1 MFMNCES
8 IKELLAGYQDGE
20 LDRDQRDMV
29 EKHLADCPACREE
42 LARLDKVKE
51 VTNKVQFNDLPLEVW
66 EGYWQGIYRRIERGL
81 GWIFLSI
88 GVIILAATGAFYLV
102 RDFFLDPA
110 VGFFPKIGVAGVI
123 VGAVFLL
130 TSVIRER
137 IFAYNR
143 ERYREVQR

>member
-1 MFMNCES
+1 MKCEK
-8 IKELLAGYQDGE
+8 IRELLAGYQDGE
-20 LDRDQRDMV
+20 LDDNQREMV
-29 EKHLADCPACREE
+29 DNHLAECIECRQE

-51 VTNKVQFNDLPLEVW
+51 VTGKVQFNDLPLEVW

-88 GVIILAATGAFYLV
+88 GAIILAASGIFYLV

-110 VGFFPKIGVAGVI
+110 VGLFPKIGVAGVI
-123 VGAVFLL
+123 IGGIFLL

-137 IFAYNR
+137 FFAYNR